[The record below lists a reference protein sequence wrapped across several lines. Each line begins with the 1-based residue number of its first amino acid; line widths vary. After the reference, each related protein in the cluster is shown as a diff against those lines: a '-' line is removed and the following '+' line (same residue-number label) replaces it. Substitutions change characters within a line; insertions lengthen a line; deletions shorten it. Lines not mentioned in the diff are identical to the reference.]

1 MNPDQNLDQ
10 LSTSPGLFSRIF
22 RAVEPWLVGFYLLYF
37 LGFNLPPNLVALLN
51 ISSYAVIGVLVLGCW
66 KRVLYAATRDWP
78 LLLLHLLAFVSVWW
92 SAAPSFTEIESKTFV
107 RAAIFGF
114 YLAVR
119 FGLKGQMR
127 LLSYILG
134 FSMIGSLIAGAVFP
148 SYGVHFDGIYLG
160 AWKGLFTFKNL
171 FASVSSIAALIF
183 LLFALEYKQQRW
195 LNLLMFGLT
204 FMLLVLSQG
213 RTALLTF
220 GIAVGLLPLRQVVQQ
235 SYRMKAIVIAG
246 TLLAS
251 FGCVALVLSNIQF
264 ILVDVFG
271 KNLEFNG
278 RMPIWTLMLEA
289 GSKQPW
295 LGHGVAGFWTSDA
308 ATYVLRHT
316 WAAVAEQA
324 GARFNAH
331 NGYIDLFLQ
340 LGVIGLGLY
349 LVSFVTVFSRTVYL
363 LFKAPTI
370 EVFWVLQMLVFFALI
385 SLADSLSVG
394 TANGQWSLYVGFT
407 SAIAIEYQRFRTQA
421 TQPLVD
427 LPAGDLEINPN

>member
-1 MNPDQNLDQ
+1 MNPDHAPP
-10 LSTSPGLFSRIF
+10 SPGLFSRIF
-22 RAVEPWLVGFYLLYF
+22 RTAEPWLAGFYLLYF
-37 LGFNLPPNLVALLN
+37 LGFDLPPQVIAFLN
-51 ISSYAVIGVLVLGCW
+51 ISSYAVIGLLVLGCW

-78 LLLLHLLAFVSVWW
+78 LLLLHGLAFVSLLW
-92 SAAPSFTEIESKTFV
+92 SNAPTFTEIESKTFI
-107 RAAIFGF
+107 RAAAFGF

-134 FSMIGSLIAGAVFP
+134 FSMIGSLIAGIAFP
-148 SYGVHFDGIYLG
+148 SYGIHIDGTYFG
-160 AWKGLFTFKNL
+160 AWKGIFIFKNL

-195 LNLLMFGLT
+195 LNWLMFGVT
-204 FMLLVLSQG
+204 FLLLILSQG
-213 RTALLTF
+213 RTSLVTLAM
-220 GIAVGLLPLRQVVQQ
+220 AMGLLPLRQVVKQ

-246 TLLAS
+246 TLLAG
-251 FGCVALVLSNIQF
+251 FGCMALVLSNIQF

-278 RMPIWTLMLEA
+278 RVPIWTLMLEA

-308 ATYVLRHT
+308 STYVLRHT
-316 WAAVAEQA
+316 WAAVTEQS
-324 GARFNAH
+324 GVRFNAH

-363 LFKAPTI
+363 LFKTQTI
-370 EVFWVLQMLVFFALI
+370 EVFWVLQMLVFFSLI

-394 TANGQWSLYVGFT
+394 TANGQWSLYVGFS
-407 SAIAIEYQRFRTQA
+407 SAIAIEYQRFRA
-421 TQPLVD
+421 SAAQPL
-427 LPAGDLEINPN
+427 ATAATGELEINPN